1 MHVVYEWCKGVSF
14 GEICLLTDVQ
24 EGSIVRHIIR
34 LEETAREIRSIARV
48 LGDNRLFEAME
59 TSSTL
64 MKRDICF
71 ASSLYLTGTPDEEQ
85 KGSATDVGTAST
97 ADKTK

>member
-1 MHVVYEWCKGVSF
+1 MHVVYEWCNGVSF
-14 GEICLLTDVQ
+14 GEICQITDVQ

-59 TSSTL
+59 AASGM

-71 ASSLYLTGTPDEEQ
+71 ASSLYLSGAPDGEQ
-85 KGSATDVGTAST
+85 SA
-97 ADKTK
+97 K